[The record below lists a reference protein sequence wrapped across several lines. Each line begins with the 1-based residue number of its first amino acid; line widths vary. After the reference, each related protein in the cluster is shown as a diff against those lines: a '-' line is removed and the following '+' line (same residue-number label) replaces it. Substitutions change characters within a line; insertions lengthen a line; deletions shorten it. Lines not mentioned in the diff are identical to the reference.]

1 MEAVSI
7 KKVSDLKPEYMINRE
22 LSWLEFNRRVLDE
35 AVSPY
40 NPVFEKMR
48 FLSIVASNFDE
59 FFMVRV
65 ASVWEQHDA
74 GYYLPDA
81 SGLTPRQQLTAI
93 YLRVRKMLKRMYEIL
108 HRDILPEL
116 AVNGIRFLDIKAI
129 TPDQDLWLQRF
140 FDSNV
145 YPVITPMAVDA
156 TRPFPLIF
164 NRSLNLGLLIEDET
178 PGAPPMFATV
188 QVPSGLSRVIRL
200 PGKNDTT
207 IALLEQV
214 ILHNIERLFEGRK
227 VLCCHPYRITRNAD
241 LTIDEEDAEDLLKV
255 IQESLRK
262 RRWGAAVRLE
272 IDYRADERL
281 VSTLKLALEL
291 EEDEV
296 YPIHGPINIDFLLRD
311 IYGMPG
317 FDALRYRRYTPRPL
331 NIEQGESML
340 DLIVKRDLLLHH
352 PYDSFDP
359 TILFVKQAARDPK
372 VLAIKQTLY
381 RVSSGSPILG
391 ALIEAAESG
400 KQVTALMELKAR
412 FDEENN
418 IHWGKRL
425 EQAGAH
431 VIYGMLGFKTH
442 SKITLVVR
450 NEADGIRR
458 YVHLSTGN
466 YNEVTARIYTDH
478 GLFTANDIIC
488 KDASAFFNMLTGY
501 TDPPRLTKLIS
512 APRDLRNAL
521 LALIDRETESAK
533 KGKKGEM
540 FAKMNSL
547 VDDELIAALYRASIA
562 GVKIKLLVRGMC
574 CLRPG
579 IKGISE
585 NIRVRSIVGRYL
597 EHSRVFIFHAEGR
610 QDAYLSS
617 ADWMP
622 RNLDRRVELMFPIE
636 DSAAKQRLIDLLKLQ
651 WRDNIQSRE
660 LKSDGQYVKL
670 LKEGEQIINSQEE
683 LMKRSG

>member
-1 MEAVSI
+1 MEAVKI
-7 KKVSDLKPEYMINRE
+7 KKVSDLKPEYVINRE

-35 AVSPY
+35 AVNPH
-40 NPVFEKMR
+40 NPVFEKMK
-48 FLSIVASNFDE
+48 FLSIVASNLDE

-65 ASVWEQHDA
+65 ASVWELYDA
-74 GYYLPDA
+74 GYNQQDA

-93 YLRVRKMLKRMYEIL
+93 YLRARKMLKRMYEIL

-116 AVNGIRFLDIKAI
+116 AINGIQFLDSKAI
-129 TPDQDLWLQRF
+129 MPDQDKWLQKF

-145 YPVITPMAVDA
+145 YPVVTPMAVDA
-156 TRPFPLIF
+156 TRPFPLIL
-164 NRSLNLGLLIEDET
+164 NRSLNLGLLIEDEI

-188 QVPSGLSRVIRL
+188 QVPSGLSRVIKL
-200 PGKNDTT
+200 PGKNDIT
-207 IALLEQV
+207 IAMLEQV

-281 VSTLKLALEL
+281 VAALQSALEL
-291 EEDEV
+291 EDSEV
-296 YPIHGPINIDFLLRD
+296 YPIHGPINMDFLLRD

-317 FDALRYRRYTPRPL
+317 FDALRYQPYAPRPL
-331 NIEQGESML
+331 NIEQDESMF
-340 DLIVKRDLLLHH
+340 DLIARRDLLLHH

-400 KQVTALMELKAR
+400 KQVTALLELKAR

-431 VIYGMLGFKTH
+431 VIYGMLGLKTH

-450 NEADGIRR
+450 NEADGIKR

-478 GLFTANDIIC
+478 GLFTANDIIGR
-488 KDASAFFNMLTGY
+488 DASAFFNMLTGY

-512 APRDLRNAL
+512 APRDLRTAL
-521 LALIDRETESAK
+521 LALINRETESAMG
-533 KGKKGEM
+533 GKKGEIL
-540 FAKMNSL
+540 AKMNSL
-547 VDDELIAALYRASIA
+547 VDDELIAALYRASRA

-574 CLRPG
+574 CLRPE

-597 EHSRVFIFHAEGR
+597 EHSRAFIFHAEGR
-610 QDAYLSS
+610 QDIFLSS

-622 RNLDRRVELMFPIE
+622 RNLDTRVELMFPVE
-636 DSAAKQRLIDLLKLQ
+636 DSAAKQHLLELLKLQ

-670 LKEGEQIINSQEE
+670 FKIGDQIINSQEE
-683 LMKRSG
+683 LMKRGR